1 MKTCICTT
9 LGNELMDITV
19 DSSYT
24 MAFQKF
30 HEVWSKQKTIALVTK
45 FHSLHM
51 KKVSIYD
58 LNDPLLENHTELIL
72 QGKFEISKLYSF

>member
-9 LGNELMDITV
+9 LGNQLMDITV

-24 MAFQKF
+24 IALRKF
-30 HEVWSKQKTIALVTK
+30 HEVWSKQKAIALVTT
-45 FHSLHM
+45 FHSLRM

-58 LNDPLLENHTELIL
+58 LNDPLLENHAELIL
-72 QGKFEISKLYSF
+72 QGKFEITKLYAF